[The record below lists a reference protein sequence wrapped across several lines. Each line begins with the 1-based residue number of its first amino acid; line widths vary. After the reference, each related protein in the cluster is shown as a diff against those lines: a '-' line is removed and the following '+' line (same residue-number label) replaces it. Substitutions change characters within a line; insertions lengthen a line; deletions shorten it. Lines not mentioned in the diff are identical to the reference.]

1 MLLLLKVT
9 ELPGMMSKTESGFRH
24 ELTKALLAITPGP
37 HVVFLCCRANLGF
50 SANDNSY
57 KWLQEFLGDHFLK
70 FVVLVFCGPEPTFA
84 DDASKEVADNLNARH
99 RKVVF
104 KANQPIEDQ
113 QIMMLEIVDRVVRE
127 NGGCCFSNDKLKSLD
142 KELMQRFPQRETS
155 REKVRRAIVEGDDC
169 GLKCLNERH
178 SLLFYM
184 FG

>member
-1 MLLLLKVT
+1 MIS
-9 ELPGMMSKTESGFRH
+9 ETESGFRH
-24 ELTKALLAITPGP
+24 ELTKALQEITLGP
-37 HVVFLCCRANLGF
+37 QVVFLCCRANLGF

-70 FVVLVFCGPEPTFA
+70 FVVLVFCGLEPMFA
-84 DDASKEVADNLNARH
+84 DDASKEVADNLNARR

-104 KANQPIEDQ
+104 KANQPMEDQ
-113 QIMMLEIVDRVVRE
+113 QNIMLDIVDRVVRE

-142 KELMQRFPQRETS
+142 KELMQRFPQKENS
-155 REKVRRAIVEGDDC
+155 REAIKRAIVEGDDC

-178 SLLFYM
+178 SLLFYL